1 MDISRVRPIIIG
13 AALLLSGLAA
23 PAHAE
28 WRRAE
33 TPNFIV
39 YSQGNEQALRRYVRN
54 LEIYDYVLRIRMGL
68 PLDRAATRKLPIYL
82 VGGRPGLMQIHP
94 ETGQNVAGTY
104 FPTGEDIFA
113 AAIQD
118 SDQDYLLHEYFHH
131 FSFQLGS
138 TSSLPGWLTE
148 GLAEYF
154 MTAEIK
160 PDSVAVGGYNE
171 MRVHSLFNAAWLPL
185 EELLTKRPGELSRSG
200 HRATYYPVAWLM
212 THWFMSDDDRR
223 QQLLTYVADVQ
234 QGSEPLAAM
243 ERATGLTIDELRR
256 ELRLYRRLNITT
268 YRGDFPDPEI
278 TLTTLPRSAD
288 DLLLVGQR
296 LKVGVAADKREE
308 TAALVRRLAARHP
321 DDPFAM
327 LQLGHAELHFGDPVA
342 GEAVLAR
349 LLEIEPDNIEA
360 LQLLAARQIVLA
372 GEKPEDAAAHLR
384 RARGYLARAYRLDEG
399 QYSTLHLLA
408 RSREGAADYP
418 TENDLVVWDRAFR
431 LAPQLNAI
439 RLGFARA
446 LMEAQKFDEAVVVLR
461 PLANASHGGSA
472 SDAAALMLALAQ
484 AGQAPMSEEAIAAAT
499 DDETPREPE
508 PDEATPEAG
517 LALGETATA
526 SPT

>member
-1 MDISRVRPIIIG
+1 LSNNRLRALIIG
-13 AALLLSGLAA
+13 IALFVGGLGE
-23 PAHAE
+23 PARAE

-39 YSQGNEQALRRYVRN
+39 YSAGNEQALRRYVRN

-68 PLDRAATRKLPIYL
+68 PLDRPAARKLPIYL
-82 VGGRPGLMQIHP
+82 VNGRSGLAQIHP
-94 ETGQNVAGTY
+94 GTAQNVAGTY
-104 FPTGEDIFA
+104 FPTSEDIFA

-118 SDQDYLLHEYFHH
+118 SAQDYLLHEYFHH

-185 EELLTKRPGELSRSG
+185 EELLTKRPGELRRG
-200 HRATYYPVAWLM
+200 AHRDTYYPVAWLM
-212 THWFMSDDDRR
+212 THWFMSDDTRR
-223 QQLLTYVADVQ
+223 QQLLAYIADLQ
-234 QGSEPLAAM
+234 QGEEPVAAM
-243 ERATGLTIDELRR
+243 ERATGLTIDELRH

-288 DLLLVGQR
+288 DLLLVSQR
-296 LKVGVAADKREE
+296 LKVGVPPEEREE

-327 LQLGHAELHFGDPVA
+327 LQLGHAELHFGDPAA

-349 LLEIEPDNIEA
+349 LLETEPDNIEA
-360 LQLLAARQIVLA
+360 LQLLAAREIDLA
-372 GEKPEDAAAHLR
+372 EDQPETAAARLR
-384 RARGYLARAYRLDEG
+384 RARDHLARAYRLDEG

-408 RSREGAADYP
+408 RLREGAAGYP

-439 RLGFARA
+439 RLGFAGA
-446 LMEAQKFDEAVVVLR
+446 LMKAEKFDEAVVVLR

-472 SDAAALMLALAQ
+472 ADAAALMLALAQ
-484 AGQAPMSEEAIAAAT
+484 AGQAPMSEEAMAAAAA
-499 DDETPREPE
+499 D
-508 PDEATPEAG
+508 AG
-517 LALGETATA
+517 RTGT
-526 SPT
+526 